1 MRAVLLALVLGACAA
16 GAPADPMAPLQPLMG
31 CWRGVFPDQPDI
43 HDERCFE
50 ALGAHVVDRHYVRP
64 TTYGGETTYHYD
76 DAQNEV
82 IWAYAANDGGR
93 SNGVVTARGD
103 ALVFP
108 PHTFRSADGTEMRL
122 RSTWTFD
129 GPDRFSAF
137 SERFENGAWVVLM
150 RIDYER
156 APSGRE

>member
-16 GAPADPMAPLQPLMG
+16 SAPADPMAPLQPLMG

-50 ALGAHVVDRHYVRP
+50 ALGPHVVDRHYVRP
-64 TTYGGETTYHYD
+64 TTYGGDTTYHYD

-93 SNGVVTARGD
+93 SNGVVTAWRCACVSATHVLQRGRDGD
-103 ALVFP
+103 AFAFYVDVRRARSLFCVFRAIGEWRLGCVDA
-108 PHTFRSADGTEMRL
+108 HRL
-122 RSTWTFD
+122 RTRSI
-129 GPDRFSAF
+129 RS
-137 SERFENGAWVVLM
+137 
-150 RIDYER
+150 
-156 APSGRE
+156 